1 MVQRTDH
8 WESIEVKE
16 VFPPSDDSN
25 QSYIISKKLRRR
37 NFGLDV
43 EILLAA
49 FGGLPPLTEAK
60 DSSERKHWMT
70 IFREMLSVYLRTLP
84 SEEGNDQEWEYENWE
99 VDRKILG
106 IIASRLFQCT
116 SIEQRRLWEPIL
128 SLPPAAHHHI
138 SQFLGDVLMET
149 IRVEPAKI
157 SELIPI
163 WRAMVEFLFD
173 SPLWTGTSNRYGHKV
188 WKCLFFYDGWNRS
201 VRDEDHAPLVA
212 ALHDLF
218 ARHASTLGHDAYGQS
233 DFAAF
238 VISDAGKQLLV
249 DVFEWLEPN
258 WQNAG
263 SYFWK
268 TVATQGHFK
277 NMLQLAWQNHF
288 NDIRQRPKA
297 LKAFKI
303 LTMNLAAQQDSI
315 AIEIQKQIADGNYTP

>member
-1 MVQRTDH
+1 
-8 WESIEVKE
+8 
-16 VFPPSDDSN
+16 
-25 QSYIISKKLRRR
+25 
-37 NFGLDV
+37 
-43 EILLAA
+43 
-49 FGGLPPLTEAK
+49 
-60 DSSERKHWMT
+60 MT

-212 ALHDLF
+212 ALHDPVSYTHL
-218 ARHASTLGHDAYGQS
+218 TL
-233 DFAAF
+233 
-238 VISDAGKQLLV
+238 
-249 DVFEWLEPN
+249 P
-258 WQNAG
+258 
-263 SYFWK
+263 
-268 TVATQGHFK
+268 TT
-277 NMLQLAWQNHF
+277 
-288 NDIRQRPKA
+288 
-297 LKAFKI
+297 
-303 LTMNLAAQQDSI
+303 
-315 AIEIQKQIADGNYTP
+315 